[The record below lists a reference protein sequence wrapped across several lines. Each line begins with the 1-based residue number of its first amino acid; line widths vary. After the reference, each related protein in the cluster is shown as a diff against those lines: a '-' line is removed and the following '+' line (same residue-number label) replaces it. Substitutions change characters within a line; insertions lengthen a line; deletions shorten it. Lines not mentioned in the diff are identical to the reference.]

1 MSHFYY
7 LCPVIPGLTGDLTR
21 NRRAVPDST
30 MKILID
36 NGHGIQTKGKRSPD
50 GTLLEYAYTRE
61 LARQIVA
68 TLKAR
73 GYDSE
78 LLVPEDDDIPLEERV
93 RRINKICL
101 TYEPSCPAHR
111 HGRLRPAI
119 SPSSPAPTGDLLP
132 NVILISI
139 HVNAAGDGT
148 KWMNATG
155 WSCYTCKGQ
164 TESDRL
170 ADCLYKAAEQILKS
184 QTIRTDYARDGDPDW
199 EENFYILR
207 HSLCPAVLVECFFM
221 DNKNDQKYLLS
232 NSGRESIID
241 IIVRGVLYFTN
252 LWQKKST
259 GSILYLL

>member
-1 MSHFYY
+1 MELPLFHY
-7 LCPVIPGLTGDLTR
+7 LCPVIPGPTGDLTR

-50 GTLLEYAYTRE
+50 GKFLEYAYTRD
-61 LARQIVA
+61 LARQVVKI
-68 TLKAR
+68 LKSR

-78 LLVPEDDDIPLEERV
+78 LLVPEDDDISLSERV
-93 RRINKICL
+93 RRTNVHCQALGK
-101 TYEPSCPAHR
+101 S
-111 HGRLRPAI
+111 
-119 SPSSPAPTGDLLP
+119 
-132 NVILISI
+132 NVILISL

-170 ADCLYKAAEQILKS
+170 ADSLYKAAEQILKN
-184 QTIRTDYARDGDPDW
+184 QVIRTDYARDGDPDW

-207 HSLCPAVLVECFFM
+207 HSLCPAVLTENFFM
-221 DNKNDQKYLLS
+221 DAQSDLKFLLNEKCKQK
-232 NSGRESIID
+232 IID
-241 IIVRGVLYFTN
+241 MHVDGVMKYVSLA
-252 LWQKKST
+252 K
-259 GSILYLL
+259 